1 VAAVHASV
9 APSLSKINTII
20 LMCNVRSGAQNLVRS
35 EGTDGRLPVFQ
46 LVCCVFRDL
55 GAPARMQDGSIT
67 PPSQE
72 LPTL

>member
-1 VAAVHASV
+1 
-9 APSLSKINTII
+9 
-20 LMCNVRSGAQNLVRS
+20 MCIVRLGAQNLVRS

-46 LVCCVFRDL
+46 LVCCVFWDL
-55 GAPARMQDGSIT
+55 RAPARMQDGSIT